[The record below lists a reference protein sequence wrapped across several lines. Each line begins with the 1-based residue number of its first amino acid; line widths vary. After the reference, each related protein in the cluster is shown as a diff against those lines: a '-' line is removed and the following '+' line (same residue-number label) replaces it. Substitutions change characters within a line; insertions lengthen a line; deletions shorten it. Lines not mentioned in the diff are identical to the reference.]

1 MSAIDPAALP
11 YALAL
16 ADLTD
21 EYLKLNGG
29 CFPLTEGT
37 GKDAMIRAYEL
48 IGQPNTPDR
57 AAKLESWH
65 VVGYRAGTCRNEP
78 EGSRKSHT
86 YAMMND
92 GELVPMCPLG
102 WNRSN
107 GAAFSILRSAP
118 GTEGNCA
125 VCRKNV
131 AAGKQPLFEGANR
144 KTKWL

>member
-1 MSAIDPAALP
+1 MSPIDPAALP

-29 CFPLTEGT
+29 CFPLDAGP
-37 GKDAMIRAYEL
+37 GRDAMLRAYEL
-48 IGQPNTPDR
+48 IGQPGTDAR
-57 AAKLESWH
+57 DEKLMSFH
-65 VVGYRAGTCRNEP
+65 VVGYRAGVCRNAES
-78 EGSRKSHT
+78 GTRKSHT
-86 YAMMND
+86 YAMMAD

-102 WNRSN
+102 WNRSD
-107 GAAFSILRSAP
+107 GVGFSILRQPP
-118 GTEGNCA
+118 GTEGDCA

-131 AAGKQPLFEGANR
+131 AAGKPPLFEGANR

>member
-16 ADLTD
+16 ANLTD

-29 CFPLTEGT
+29 CFPLDGGPGRE
-37 GKDAMIRAYEL
+37 AMLRAYAL
-48 IGQPNTPDR
+48 IGQPNTPARIERLD
-57 AAKLESWH
+57 SWV
-65 VVGYRAGTCRNEP
+65 VVGYRAGVCRNAES
-78 EGSRKSHT
+78 GTRKSHT

-102 WNRSN
+102 WNRSD
-107 GAAFSILRSAP
+107 GGGFSILRSPP
-118 GTEGNCA
+118 GTEGDCA
-125 VCRKNV
+125 ICRKNV
-131 AAGKQPLFEGANR
+131 AAGKQPLFDGANR